1 MPNEVLIDEQGPITV
16 VKINRPEKLNA
27 WSRDVTAQLGEYL
40 ASLNEGD
47 YKTRC
52 IVLTGEGRA
61 FCSGADVGGLAN
73 SAQGGRPAWR
83 PPHTDYHPADLLRR
97 CDVPIVG
104 AINGY
109 AIGMGFGIALATDLR
124 IAADDARFQVTQMKR
139 GLFADGGLGHLLPQ
153 AVGDQRALELM
164 YTARMV
170 EAEEALELG
179 IVLKVVPREELMDA
193 ALELAGQIAN
203 SGPLGLAASKR
214 VVYQR
219 TDEPWQRSQ
228 EFTGLVIER
237 FFLTDD
243 FKEGVQSFVERRE
256 PQFQGR

>member
-1 MPNEVLIDEQGPITV
+1 M
-16 VKINRPEKLNA
+16 
-27 WSRDVTAQLGEYL
+27 
-40 ASLNEGD
+40 
-47 YKTRC
+47 
-52 IVLTGEGRA
+52 
-61 FCSGADVGGLAN
+61 
-73 SAQGGRPAWR
+73 
-83 PPHTDYHPADLLRR
+83 
-97 CDVPIVG
+97 PIVG

-170 EAEEALELG
+170 GAEEALELG

-193 ALELAGQIAN
+193 ALELAEQIAL

-214 VVYQR
+214 VVYQAHRRALAAVAGVHRPRHR
-219 TDEPWQRSQ
+219 TVLPHR
-228 EFTGLVIER
+228 GL
-237 FFLTDD
+237 
-243 FKEGVQSFVERRE
+243 
-256 PQFQGR
+256 QGRRPVLRRTPRAAVPGTLAAGTARPGRRDTRG